1 VSLWK
6 RGKVWWAYFYVD
18 GIRQQFSTGTSS
30 RRQAERIVDKLKEE
44 ANTRRHHLVQ
54 QDPHL
59 TFKEL
64 AALFL
69 AGGGAKRYH
78 LERLK
83 ELLPYFAD
91 VPVLRIH
98 KGLAAEYRQR
108 RQFGTT
114 VSDAT
119 VNRDLSVLRHILY
132 WGVDESLLIA
142 NPLSRL
148 RLVRERRINRPVVSV
163 EEEMKLL
170 AHASEHLQWMIVAA
184 LDTGMRRGELLHQRR
199 EHIDMAR
206 RVLFVT
212 KSKTPEGEGREI
224 PLTNRVFEIIR
235 QNPKGEGIV
244 FTYHDRPIE
253 NIGKGWTRTVKRS
266 GLRHIRFHDLRHSF
280 NTRLLEAGVLQEVRM
295 ALMGH
300 STGGK
305 VHATY
310 THVELPLKRD
320 AIAKLEAW
328 VNRQKQQLKEEAND
342 PA

>member
-1 VSLWK
+1 MSLLR

-18 GIRQQFSTGTSS
+18 GIRQQFSTGTSN

-54 QDPHL
+54 QDPHMI
-59 TFKEL
+59 FSEL
-64 AALFL
+64 AAQFI
-69 AGGGAKRYH
+69 ASGGAKRYH
-78 LERLK
+78 MERLK
-83 ELLPYFAD
+83 ELLPFFAD

-98 KGLAAEYRQR
+98 KGLAAEFRQR
-108 RQFGTT
+108 RQLAKA

-119 VNRDLSVLRHILY
+119 INRDLSVLRHILY
-132 WGVDESLLIA
+132 WGVDESLLIS

-148 RLVRERRINRPVVSV
+148 RLVRERRINRLVVSV
-163 EEEMKLL
+163 EEEIKLL
-170 AHASEHLQWMIVAA
+170 AHAPEHLSRMIIAA
-184 LDTGMRRGELLHQRR
+184 LDTGMRRGEILHQRR

-206 RVLFVT
+206 QVLFVT

-224 PLTNRVFEIIR
+224 PLTSRLLEIIR
-235 QNPKGEGIV
+235 QSPQGEGII
-244 FTYHDRPIE
+244 FTYRDRPIE
-253 NIGKGWTRTVKRS
+253 NIGKTWTRTVKRS

-280 NTRLLEAGVLQEVRM
+280 NTRLLDAGVMQEVRM

-310 THVELPLKRD
+310 THVELPIKRE

-328 VNRQKQQLKEEAND
+328 VNHQKQLIGGNQ
-342 PA
+342 

>member
-1 VSLWK
+1 VSLMR

-18 GIRQQFSTGTSS
+18 GIRQQFSTGTSN
-30 RRQAERIVDKLKEE
+30 RRQAERIVDKLREE
-44 ANTRRHHLVQ
+44 ANDRRHQLVK

-64 AALFL
+64 AAQFI
-69 AGGGAKRYH
+69 ASGAAKRYH

-98 KGLAAEYRQR
+98 KGLAAEYRQK
-108 RQFGTT
+108 RQFAKT

-119 VNRDLSVLRHILY
+119 INRDLSVMRHILY
-132 WGVDESLLIA
+132 WGVDESLLIT

-148 RLVRERRINRPVVSV
+148 RLVRERRINRLVVSV

-170 AHASEHLQWMIVAA
+170 AHASAHLQQIIITA
-184 LDTGMRRGELLHQRR
+184 LDTGMRRGEILHQRR

-206 RVLFVT
+206 QVLFVT

-224 PLTNRVFEIIR
+224 PLSSRVLAIIR
-235 QNPKGEGIV
+235 QNQHREGIV
-244 FTYHDRPIE
+244 FTYRDKPIE
-253 NIGKGWTRTVKRS
+253 NIGKSWTRTVKRS

-280 NTRLLEAGVLQEVRM
+280 NTRLLEAGVMQEVRM

-305 VHATY
+305 VHSTY
-310 THVELPLKRD
+310 THVELPIKRE

-328 VNRQKQQLKEEAND
+328 VNHQKQLIGGNQ
-342 PA
+342 